1 MSRRHRVSL
10 WVLLVAAL
18 VVGAVSGP
26 VAYAQVGMPNP
37 KEMSGNVLPVND
49 IPAGT
54 VTVRVVRG
62 AFKNIPGQPVDF
74 LIAGKTRTV
83 VTDANGRAEVSG
95 LARGTQLTAEAVVD
109 GEKLVSKPAVVE
121 SSGLRIILVAT
132 DREDAA
138 RAEEDKALAKAP
150 PVKGIVVLGPESR
163 VIAQMSD
170 DRLHIYYVL
179 DILNTARTPVDI
191 GGPLIFDL
199 PREARGAT
207 VLEGSSPQAVAAGAR
222 LRVTGPFAPGS
233 THVEAA
239 YELPYSGGTAS
250 LTQPMPAAL
259 DRVTVLVSQIG
270 GLTVKSPQ
278 VAQVR
283 TTTAD
288 RGQEVIVGAG
298 PGLAAGQ
305 SLSIEIGGLPHRPTW
320 PRTLALTLASIIV
333 AAGVWGAVTARPRYR
348 VA

>member
-1 MSRRHRVSL
+1 MSRKHRAGFWL
-10 WVLLVAAL
+10 AAAL
-18 VVGAVSGP
+18 SVGVVSGP
-26 VAYAQVGMPNP
+26 VARAQVAMPNP

-74 LIAGKTRTV
+74 LIAGKKRTV

-95 LARGTQLTAEAVVD
+95 LARGTQLTAEATVD

-132 DREDAA
+132 DREDVA
-138 RAEEDKALAKAP
+138 RAAEDKALATAP
-150 PVKGIVVLGPESR
+150 AVKGIVVLGPESR
-163 VIAQMSD
+163 VIAQLSN

-179 DILNTARTPVDI
+179 DIINTARTPVDI
-191 GGPLIFDL
+191 GGPLVFDL

-207 VLEGSSPQAVAAGAR
+207 VLEGSSPQAVAAGP
-222 LRVTGPFAPGS
+222 RVRITGPFAPGS

-239 YELPYSGGTAS
+239 YELPYSGGVAVVNQTF
-250 LTQPMPAAL
+250 PAAL
-259 DRVTVLVSQIG
+259 DRVTLLVQQVG

-278 VAQVR
+278 VASVQS
-283 TTTAD
+283 TTNS
-288 RGQEVIVGAG
+288 GQEVLVGAG

-305 SLSIEIGGLPHRPTW
+305 TLSIEIAGLPHRATW

-333 AAGVWGAVTARPRYR
+333 ACGIWGAVTARPRYR

>member
-1 MSRRHRVSL
+1 VGLFIM
-10 WVLLVAAL
+10 AAL
-18 VVGAVSGP
+18 AVGVVSGP
-26 VAYAQVGMPNP
+26 VAHGQVAMPNP

-74 LIAGKTRTV
+74 LIAGRKRTV

-95 LARGTQLTAEAVVD
+95 LARGTQLTAEAIVD

-132 DREDAA
+132 DREDVA
-138 RAEEDKALAKAP
+138 RAAEDKALAAAP

-179 DILNTARTPVDI
+179 DIINTARTPVDI
-191 GGPLIFDL
+191 GGPLVFDL

-239 YELPYSGGTAS
+239 YELPYSGGVAAVN
-250 LTQPMPAAL
+250 QAFPAAL
-259 DRVTVLVSQIG
+259 DRVTILVPQIG

-278 VAQVR
+278 LASLQPTSR
-283 TTTAD
+283 S
-288 RGQEVIVGAG
+288 GQEVLVGTG

-305 SLSIEIGGLPHRPTW
+305 SLSFEIAGLPHRATW

>member
-1 MSRRHRVSL
+1 
-10 WVLLVAAL
+10 
-18 VVGAVSGP
+18 
-26 VAYAQVGMPNP
+26 
-37 KEMSGNVLPVND
+37 
-49 IPAGT
+49 
-54 VTVRVVRG
+54 VRVVRG
-62 AFKNIPGQPVDF
+62 AYKNIPGQPVDF
-74 LIAGKTRTV
+74 LIAGRKRTV
-83 VTDANGRAEVSG
+83 MTDANGRAEVSG

-132 DREDAA
+132 DREDVA
-138 RAEEDKALAKAP
+138 RAAEDKALAAAP
-150 PVKGIVVLGPESR
+150 AVKGIVVLGPESR

-179 DILNTARTPVDI
+179 DIINTARTPVDI
-191 GGPLIFDL
+191 GGPLVFDL

-239 YELPYSGGTAS
+239 YELPYSGGVAAVN
-250 LTQPMPAAL
+250 QAFPAAL
-259 DRVTVLVSQIG
+259 DRVTILVPQIG
-270 GLTVKSPQ
+270 GLTIKSPQ
-278 VAQVR
+278 LASLQPTSR
-283 TTTAD
+283 S
-288 RGQEVIVGAG
+288 GQEVLVGTG

-305 SLSIEIGGLPHRPTW
+305 SLSFEIAGLPHRATW

>member
-1 MSRRHRVSL
+1 VSGTHRANVWL
-10 WVLLVAAL
+10 FIAAAL
-18 VVGAVSGP
+18 VAGVVSAP
-26 VAYAQVGMPNP
+26 VAQAQVAMPNP

-74 LIAGKTRTV
+74 LIAGRKRTV
-83 VTDANGRAEVSG
+83 MTDANGRAEVSG

-132 DREDAA
+132 DREDVA
-138 RAEEDKALAKAP
+138 RAAEDKALAAAP
-150 PVKGIVVLGPESR
+150 AVKGIVVLGPESR

-179 DILNTARTPVDI
+179 DIINTARTPVDI
-191 GGPLIFDL
+191 GGPLVFDL

-239 YELPYSGGTAS
+239 YELPYSGGVAAVN
-250 LTQPMPAAL
+250 QAFPAAL
-259 DRVTVLVSQIG
+259 DRVTILVPQIG
-270 GLTVKSPQ
+270 GLTIKSPQ
-278 VAQVR
+278 LASLQPTSR
-283 TTTAD
+283 S
-288 RGQEVIVGAG
+288 GQEVLVGTG

-305 SLSIEIGGLPHRPTW
+305 SLSFEIAGLPHRATW

>member
-1 MSRRHRVSL
+1 
-10 WVLLVAAL
+10 
-18 VVGAVSGP
+18 
-26 VAYAQVGMPNP
+26 
-37 KEMSGNVLPVND
+37 
-49 IPAGT
+49 
-54 VTVRVVRG
+54 
-62 AFKNIPGQPVDF
+62 VDF
-74 LIAGKTRTV
+74 LIAGKKRTV

-95 LARGTQLTAEAVVD
+95 LARGTQLTAEATVD

-132 DREDAA
+132 DREDVA
-138 RAEEDKALAKAP
+138 RAADDKALAAAP

-163 VIAQMSD
+163 VITQMSN
-170 DRLHIYYVL
+170 DRLHVYYVL
-179 DILNTARTPVDI
+179 DIINTARTPVDI
-191 GGPLIFDL
+191 GGPLVFDL

-207 VLEGSSPQAVAAGAR
+207 VLEGSSPQAVAAGPR
-222 LRVTGPFAPGS
+222 VRVTGPFAPGS

-239 YELPYSGGTAS
+239 YELPYVDGVAVVH
-250 LTQPMPAAL
+250 QVWPAAL
-259 DRVTVLVSQIG
+259 ERVTLLVQQIG

-278 VAQVR
+278 LASLQP
-283 TTTAD
+283 TSD
-288 RGQEVIVGAG
+288 RGQEIIVGSG

-305 SLSIEIGGLPHRPTW
+305 SLSFEIAGLPHRATW

>member
-1 MSRRHRVSL
+1 MA
-10 WVLLVAAL
+10 AAL
-18 VVGAVSGP
+18 VAGVVSGP
-26 VAYAQVGMPNP
+26 VAHAQVAMPNP

-62 AFKNIPGQPVDF
+62 AFRNIPGQPVDF
-74 LIAGKTRTV
+74 LIAGKKRTV
-83 VTDANGRAEVSG
+83 VTDANGRAEISG
-95 LARGTQLTAEAVVD
+95 LARGTQLTAEAIVD
-109 GEKLVSKPAVVE
+109 GEKLVSKPALVE

-132 DREDAA
+132 DRDDVA
-138 RAEEDKALAKAP
+138 RAAEDKALASAP
-150 PVKGIVVLGPESR
+150 AVKGIVVLGPESR

-179 DILNTARTPVDI
+179 DIVNTARTPVDI
-191 GGPLIFDL
+191 GGPLVFDL

-222 LRVTGPFAPGS
+222 LRVTGPFAPGT

-239 YELPYSGGTAS
+239 YELPYSGGVAAVN
-250 LTQPMPAAL
+250 QAFPAAL
-259 DRVTVLVSQIG
+259 DRVTLLVQQVG
-270 GLTVKSPQ
+270 GVSVKSPQ
-278 VAQVR
+278 LASLQPTSR
-283 TTTAD
+283 D
-288 RGQEVIVGAG
+288 GNEVLVGTG

-305 SLSIEIGGLPHRPTW
+305 SLSFEIAGLPHRPTW

>member
-1 MSRRHRVSL
+1 VWL
-10 WVLLVAAL
+10 FLVAAL
-18 VVGAVSGP
+18 VVGAASGP
-26 VAYAQVGMPNP
+26 VTYAQVAMPNP

-74 LIAGKTRTV
+74 LIAGKKRTV

-95 LARGTQLTAEAVVD
+95 LARGTQLTAEATVD

-132 DREDAA
+132 DLDDVA
-138 RAEEDKALAKAP
+138 RAAEDKALAAAP

-163 VIAQMSD
+163 VIARMSND
-170 DRLHIYYVL
+170 QLHIYYVL
-179 DILNTARTPVDI
+179 DIINTARTPVDI
-191 GGPLIFDL
+191 GGPLVFDL

-207 VLEGSSPQAVAAGAR
+207 VIEGSSPQAVAAGP
-222 LRVTGPFAPGS
+222 RVRVIGPFAPGS

-239 YELPYSGGTAS
+239 YELPYSGGVAVVNQTF
-250 LTQPMPAAL
+250 PAAL
-259 DRVTVLVSQIG
+259 DRVTLLVEQIG

-278 VAQVR
+278 LVSLQPTSR
-283 TTTAD
+283 S
-288 RGQEVIVGAG
+288 GQEVIVGTG

-305 SLSIEIGGLPHRPTW
+305 SLSIEIAGLPHRATW

-333 AAGVWGAVTARPRYR
+333 ATGVWGAVTARPRYR

>member
-1 MSRRHRVSL
+1 MTRRHGASVWL
-10 WVLLVAAL
+10 FMAAAL
-18 VVGAVSGP
+18 VAGVVSGP
-26 VAYAQVGMPNP
+26 VAHAQVAMPNP

-62 AFKNIPGQPVDF
+62 AFRNIPGQPVDF
-74 LIAGKTRTV
+74 LIAGKKRTV
-83 VTDANGRAEVSG
+83 VTDANGRAEISG
-95 LARGTQLTAEAVVD
+95 LARGTQLTAEAIVD
-109 GEKLVSKPAVVE
+109 GEKLVSKPALVE

-132 DREDAA
+132 DREDVA
-138 RAEEDKALAKAP
+138 RAAEDKALASAP
-150 PVKGIVVLGPESR
+150 AVKGIVVLGPESR

-179 DILNTARTPVDI
+179 DIVNTARTPVDI
-191 GGPLIFDL
+191 GGPLVFDL

-222 LRVTGPFAPGS
+222 LRVTGPFAPGT

-239 YELPYSGGTAS
+239 YELPYSGGVAAVN
-250 LTQPMPAAL
+250 QAFPAAL
-259 DRVTVLVSQIG
+259 DRVTLLVQQVG
-270 GLTVKSPQ
+270 GVSVKSPQ
-278 VAQVR
+278 LASLQPTSR
-283 TTTAD
+283 D
-288 RGQEVIVGAG
+288 GNEVLVGTG

-305 SLSIEIGGLPHRPTW
+305 SLSFEIAGLPHRPTW

>member
-1 MSRRHRVSL
+1 MSSRARTFA
-10 WVLLVAAL
+10 WTVLFAAL
-18 VVGAVSGP
+18 AVGTLPGP
-26 VAYAQVGMPNP
+26 ETHAQVAMPNP

-49 IPAGT
+49 IPVGT
-54 VTVRVVRG
+54 VTVRLVRG
-62 AFKNIPGQPVDF
+62 AFKNLPGQPVDF
-74 LIAGKTRTV
+74 VIAGKRRTV
-83 VTDANGRAEVSG
+83 VTDANGRAEVTG
-95 LARGTQLTAEAVVD
+95 LARGTRLTAEATVD
-109 GEKLVSKPAVVE
+109 GEKLVSKEAVVE

-132 DREDAA
+132 DKEDAA
-138 RAEEDKALAKAP
+138 RAAEDKALAAAP

-163 VIAQMSD
+163 VIAEMSN

-179 DILNTARTPVDI
+179 DIINTARTPVDI
-191 GGPLIFDL
+191 GGPLVFEL

-207 VLEGSSPQAVAAGAR
+207 VLEDSSPQAVAAGPR

-233 THVEAA
+233 TRVQAA
-239 YELPYSGGTAS
+239 YELPYSGAVATVHQ
-250 LTQPMPAAL
+250 TWPAAL
-259 DRVTVLVSQIG
+259 DRVTLLVQQVG

-278 VAQVR
+278 VASMQTR
-283 TTTAD
+283 SQD
-288 RGQEVIVGAG
+288 GQTVIVGSG

-305 SLSIEIGGLPHRPTW
+305 TLSIEIGGLPHRPTW

>member
-1 MSRRHRVSL
+1 VIRYRRAAVWL
-10 WVLLVAAL
+10 FMLAAL
-18 VVGAVSGP
+18 VVGVVAGP
-26 VAYAQVGMPNP
+26 VAHAQVAMPNP

-49 IPAGT
+49 IPVGT

-74 LIAGKTRTV
+74 LIAGKKRTV

-95 LARGTQLTAEAVVD
+95 LARGTQLTAEATVD

-132 DREDAA
+132 DREDVA
-138 RAEEDKALAKAP
+138 RAAEDKALASAP
-150 PVKGIVVLGPESR
+150 AVKGIVVLGPESR
-163 VIAQMSD
+163 IITEMSN

-179 DILNTARTPVDI
+179 DIINTARTPVDI

-207 VLEGSSPQAVAAGAR
+207 VLQGSSPQAVAAGAR

-239 YELPYSGGTAS
+239 YELPYSGGVAVVN
-250 LTQPMPAAL
+250 QPFPAAL
-259 DRVTVLVSQIG
+259 DRVTLLVQQIG

-278 VAQVR
+278 VASVR
-283 TTTAD
+283 STSD
-288 RGQEVIVGAG
+288 RGQEILVGAG
-298 PGLAAGQ
+298 PGLAPGQ
-305 SLSIEIGGLPHRPTW
+305 TLSFEIAGLPHRATW

>member
-1 MSRRHRVSL
+1 
-10 WVLLVAAL
+10 
-18 VVGAVSGP
+18 
-26 VAYAQVGMPNP
+26 MPNP

-49 IPAGT
+49 IPVGT

-74 LIAGKTRTV
+74 LIAGKKRTV

-95 LARGTQLTAEAVVD
+95 LARGTQLTAQAIVD
-109 GEKLVSKPAVVE
+109 GETLVSKPALVE

-132 DREDAA
+132 DREDVA
-138 RAEEDKALAKAP
+138 RAAEDKALASAP
-150 PVKGIVVLGPESR
+150 AVKGIVVLGPESR

-179 DILNTARTPVDI
+179 DIINTARTPVDI
-191 GGPLIFDL
+191 GGPLVFDL

-239 YELPYSGGTAS
+239 YELPYSGGVAAVS
-250 LTQPMPAAL
+250 QAFPAAL
-259 DRVTVLVSQIG
+259 DRVTILVPQIG
-270 GLTVKSPQ
+270 GLTIKSPQ
-278 VAQVR
+278 LASLQPTSR
-283 TTTAD
+283 S
-288 RGQEVIVGAG
+288 GQEIIVGTG

-305 SLSIEIGGLPHRPTW
+305 SLSFEIAGLPHRATW

>member
-1 MSRRHRVSL
+1 VTFTRRAGIWLGLAAAIAVG
-10 WVLLVAAL
+10 VA
-18 VVGAVSGP
+18 SGP
-26 VAYAQVGMPNP
+26 VLHAQVAMPNP

-74 LIAGKTRTV
+74 LIAGKKRTV
-83 VTDANGRAEVSG
+83 MTDANGRAEVSG
-95 LARGTQLTAEAVVD
+95 LARGTQLTAEATVD
-109 GEKLVSKPAVVE
+109 GEKLVSKPALVE

-132 DREDAA
+132 DREDVA
-138 RAEEDKALAKAP
+138 RAAEDKTLAAAP
-150 PVKGIVVLGPESR
+150 AVKGIVVLGPESR
-163 VIAQMSD
+163 VITQMSN

-179 DILNTARTPVDI
+179 DIVNTARTPVDI
-191 GGPLIFDL
+191 GGPLVFDL

-207 VLEGSSPQAVAAGAR
+207 VLEGSSPQAVAAGPR
-222 LRVTGPFAPGS
+222 VRVTGPFVPGS

-239 YELPYSGGTAS
+239 YELPYSDGVAV
-250 LTQPMPAAL
+250 LTQTFPAAL
-259 DRVTVLVSQIG
+259 DRVTLLVQQIG

-278 VAQVR
+278 VASMQSTV
-283 TTTAD
+283 D
-288 RGQEVIVGAG
+288 RGQEILVGTG

-305 SLSIEIGGLPHRPTW
+305 SLTVEIAGLPHRATW
-320 PRTLALTLASIIV
+320 PRTLALTLATIIV

>member
-1 MSRRHRVSL
+1 MNRRYRASVWL
-10 WVLLVAAL
+10 FLVAAL
-18 VVGAVSGP
+18 VAEIASGP
-26 VAYAQVGMPNP
+26 VAQAQVAMPNP

-74 LIAGKTRTV
+74 LIAGKKRTV

-95 LARGTQLTAEAVVD
+95 LARGTELTAEAVVD
-109 GEKLVSKPAVVE
+109 GEKLVSKRAVVE
-121 SSGLRIILVAT
+121 STGLRIILVAT
-132 DREDAA
+132 DPEDAA
-138 RAEEDKALAKAP
+138 RAAEDKALAAAP

-163 VIAQMSD
+163 VIAQLSD

-179 DILNTARTPVDI
+179 DIINTARTPVDI
-191 GGPLIFDL
+191 GGPLVLDL
-199 PREARGAT
+199 PREARSST
-207 VLEGSSPQAVAAGAR
+207 VIEGSSPQAVAAGPR
-222 LRVTGPFAPGS
+222 VRVTGPFAPGS

-239 YELPYSGGTAS
+239 YELPYSGGTAVVHQ
-250 LTQPMPAAL
+250 TFPAAL
-259 DRVTVLVSQIG
+259 ERVTLLVQQVG

-278 VAQVR
+278 VAALR
-283 TTTAD
+283 STSNS
-288 RGQEVIVGAG
+288 GQEVIVGTG

-305 SLSIEIGGLPHRPTW
+305 TLSFEIAGLPHRATW

-348 VA
+348 AA

>member
-1 MSRRHRVSL
+1 VSRCRRASV
-10 WVLLVAAL
+10 WAFVVAAL
-18 VVGAVSGP
+18 VVGVVSGP
-26 VAYAQVGMPNP
+26 GAHAQVAMPNP

-74 LIAGKTRTV
+74 LIAGKKRTV
-83 VTDANGRAEVSG
+83 VTDANGRAEVTG
-95 LARGTQLTAEAVVD
+95 LARGTQLTAEATVD

-132 DREDAA
+132 DKEDVTRAA
-138 RAEEDKALAKAP
+138 EDKALAAAP
-150 PVKGIVVLGPESR
+150 AVKGIVVLGPESR
-163 VIAQMSD
+163 VIAQLSN

-179 DILNTARTPVDI
+179 DIINTARTPVDI
-191 GGPLIFDL
+191 GGPLVFDL

-207 VLEGSSPQAVAAGAR
+207 VLEGSSPQAVAAGP
-222 LRVTGPFAPGS
+222 RVRIIGPFAPGS

-239 YELPYSGGTAS
+239 YELPYSDGVAVVN
-250 LTQPMPAAL
+250 QPFPAAL
-259 DRVTVLVSQIG
+259 DRVTLLVPIAG
-270 GLTVKSPQ
+270 VTVKSPQ
-278 VAQVR
+278 VASLR
-283 TTTAD
+283 STSD

-305 SLSIEIGGLPHRPTW
+305 SLSIEISGLPHRATW